1 MEDPNSNGSVPMS
14 AHHMHQLQN
23 KYWQC
28 NEHQG
33 KYCFVQTCGTH
44 RFLTIQELTLWAA
57 SIVSLQPTC
66 MVHCLEIS
74 IKELHAATLSMP
86 PDALKLTSEENTNPQ
101 DAASCQLPNCQV
113 QQDLQWLP

>member
-44 RFLTIQELTLWAA
+44 RFLTIQELTLWAP

-66 MVHCLEIS
+66 MGHCVEIS
-74 IKELHAATLSMP
+74 LKELHAATLSMP
-86 PDALKLTSEENTNPQ
+86 PDTLTRTSEANTNLPA
-101 DAASCQLPNCQV
+101 AASR
-113 QQDLQWLP
+113 